1 MKPAIGLLSHLT
13 DEEHQ
18 ALALPSTFMAIA
30 VLVVV
35 LMQGFIPDLDPSQR
49 WLYLITGTIGLVY
62 VLIQFLVVLPISK
75 RVYWVHWIVAFING
89 IGTAFL
95 SLLTPFSPSS
105 ISGLLVISG
114 VIISS
119 TIVGRW
125 PTYLFIAVHIIS
137 SYLLENSIISR
148 AGFQWVDYTLLLA
161 VSALIAETILRLG
174 RLINKQMGRLET
186 VNKLAHRMASSIEP
200 NQVVPLINAALQDS
214 LPADTYFFGLVRDD
228 KINLELFYDDGEYF
242 PPIELSMDGSLAGWV
257 IKNRKPLLLSDLP
270 VDMKKLNLPVQI
282 VGQPKTSLSWI
293 GTPLEAGGH
302 VLGVMAMA
310 AYRRNAFTKSDLE
323 LLESMAQQAALV
335 IDNAY
340 HHAEVEHQS
349 HLDSMTQV
357 YNHGYFLMNLDRLIR
372 YAETDSKPLSL
383 LMLDIDHFK
392 HYNDTFGHQ
401 VGDRL
406 LYLLARTLRESIRDA
421 DILGRWGGEEF
432 SVLLP
437 ETTGLQA
444 AQIAER
450 IRQNVEK
457 IPISDMDGMPIS
469 PPQVSQGIAVF
480 PYEAGD
486 ADALVHLADQ
496 RMYLAKERGRNQIEP
511 DPASWGD

>member
-1 MKPAIGLLSHLT
+1 
-13 DEEHQ
+13 
-18 ALALPSTFMAIA
+18 
-30 VLVVV
+30 
-35 LMQGFIPDLDPSQR
+35 
-49 WLYLITGTIGLVY
+49 
-62 VLIQFLVVLPISK
+62 
-75 RVYWVHWIVAFING
+75 
-89 IGTAFL
+89 
-95 SLLTPFSPSS
+95 
-105 ISGLLVISG
+105 
-114 VIISS
+114 
-119 TIVGRW
+119 
-125 PTYLFIAVHIIS
+125 
-137 SYLLENSIISR
+137 
-148 AGFQWVDYTLLLA
+148 
-161 VSALIAETILRLG
+161 
-174 RLINKQMGRLET
+174 
-186 VNKLAHRMASSIEP
+186 
-200 NQVVPLINAALQDS
+200 
-214 LPADTYFFGLVRDD
+214 
-228 KINLELFYDDGEYF
+228 
-242 PPIELSMDGSLAGWV
+242 
-257 IKNRKPLLLSDLP
+257 
-270 VDMKKLNLPVQI
+270 
-282 VGQPKTSLSWI
+282 
-293 GTPLEAGGH
+293 
-302 VLGVMAMA
+302 MAMA